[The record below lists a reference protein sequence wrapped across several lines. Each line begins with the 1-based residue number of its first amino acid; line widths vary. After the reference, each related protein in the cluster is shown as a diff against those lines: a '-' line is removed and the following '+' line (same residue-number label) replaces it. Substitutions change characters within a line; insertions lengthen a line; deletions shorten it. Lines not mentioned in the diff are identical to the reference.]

1 MYLAAT
7 VLTFPV
13 KLLFRGVVHSFSKL
27 CMKTQPFLVVQ
38 NLVATN
44 NQCHA
49 PKFFSEDRDITL
61 CTISKLFLILQ
72 ISTISLLLLFF
83 VCLFGCVFTCFIIFF
98 PTMKSPDL
106 RSCSAYGSHFINLV
120 NHLLFCSGLLQF
132 CPFEMNK
139 QCSRCRQTS
148 DSYGKAKEALWS
160 CLRSPNIWFHFDR
173 CQAMR

>member
-120 NHLLFCSGLLQF
+120 NHLLFCSGLFQF
-132 CPFEMNK
+132 
-139 QCSRCRQTS
+139 
-148 DSYGKAKEALWS
+148 
-160 CLRSPNIWFHFDR
+160 
-173 CQAMR
+173 